1 VTIVCRS
8 RKFIFVHLTKCGG
21 TSVEQAFAPHAR
33 WNDLIVGSTAWGE
46 RLQPVYRRLFGLTK
60 HSPARQIEQ
69 SLGAEVWAQYWTVAL
84 VRHPLRVYES
94 FYAWMADVAEDY
106 MRDHRLDRDQLV
118 ERYRKGA
125 LRAWFTDWWIAKPY
139 LESTCFAE
147 FMDIVLTQPRTPR
160 SMTARLSRDG
170 TVIVD
175 DVFKLEDIDRFWET
189 FEARTGLKLER
200 LHVNQSRSRRYQW
213 DESHIAEIRRRFAI
227 DFRNFGYD

>member
-33 WNDLIVGSTAWGE
+33 WNDLIVGSTVWGE

-69 SLGAEVWAQYWTVAL
+69 SVGAEMWSQYWTVAL

-94 FYAWMADVAEDY
+94 FYAWMADVVDDY
-106 MRDHRLDRDQLV
+106 TRKQHLDRDQLV

-125 LRAWFTDWWIAKPY
+125 LRAWFTDWWVARPY

-147 FMDIVLTQPRTPR
+147 FMDIALTQPPR
-160 SMTARLSRDG
+160 SMTARLSRKG
-170 TVIVD
+170 AVIVD
-175 DVFKLEDIDRFWET
+175 DVFKLEEIDRFWET
-189 FEARTGLKLER
+189 LEARTGLKLER
-200 LHVNQSRSRRYQW
+200 LHVNQSRSRNYQW
-213 DESHIAEIRRRFAI
+213 DERHIAEIRRRFAA